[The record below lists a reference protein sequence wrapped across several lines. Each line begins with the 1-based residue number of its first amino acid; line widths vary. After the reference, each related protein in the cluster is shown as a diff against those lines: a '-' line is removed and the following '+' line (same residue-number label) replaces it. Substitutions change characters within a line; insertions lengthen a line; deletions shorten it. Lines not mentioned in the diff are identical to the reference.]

1 MMGGVLKREKAVR
14 FGWRDPPLTRLPRAP
29 CRRRRIEPDE
39 NDIALLPEPR
49 PSSDRHKLVVHD
61 HKDIY

>member
-39 NDIALLPEPR
+39 NDIAARMTSLLMVLRGE
-49 PSSDRHKLVVHD
+49 K
-61 HKDIY
+61 